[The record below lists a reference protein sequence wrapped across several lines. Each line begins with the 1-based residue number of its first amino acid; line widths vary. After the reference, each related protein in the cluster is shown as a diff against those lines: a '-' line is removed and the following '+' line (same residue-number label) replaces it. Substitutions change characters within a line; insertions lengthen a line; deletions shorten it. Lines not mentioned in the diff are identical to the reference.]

1 MAVCFSILDLYNSGP
16 SSVHT
21 ETHIT
26 RSKMA
31 FSNLFSRLS
40 AVDEGMRLGEVEKRG
55 KRSASC
61 LDLTKRSRVSKPRDP
76 KLEVTSK
83 LITQRTKGI

>member
-1 MAVCFSILDLYNSGP
+1 MKDVYFLFVFVSAHVAVCFSISDLYNSGP

-40 AVDEGMRLGEVEKRG
+40 AVDEGVK
-55 KRSASC
+55 SAGQPA
-61 LDLTKRSRVSKPRDP
+61 V
-76 KLEVTSK
+76 
-83 LITQRTKGI
+83 TQRYLMNVYRG